1 MTRGISGDGSRYE
14 AAEAGE
20 RREAVEA
27 VSTTSTAEDA
37 VLPHRTAHAPLDP
50 NASVARA
57 TPPDTRALLA
67 AALAALLT
75 LAALLAVA
83 VAVQP

>member
-27 VSTTSTAEDA
+27 VSTTEDD
-37 VLPHRTAHAPLDP
+37 VLPHVTAHAPLDP
-50 NASVARA
+50 NASVVRA

>member
-1 MTRGISGDGSRYE
+1 MTHGISEDGSRYE

-27 VSTTSTAEDA
+27 LGTAAATAGD
-37 VLPHRTAHAPLDP
+37 VLPHHTVHVPPNP
-50 NASVARA
+50 NASVVRG
-57 TPPDTRALLA
+57 TPPDARALLV

>member
-1 MTRGISGDGSRYE
+1 MTQGVPGDASRYE

-27 VSTTSTAEDA
+27 TSGTATD
-37 VLPHRTAHAPLDP
+37 VLPHQTAHVPLNP
-50 NASVARA
+50 NAAVERGA
-57 TPPDTRALLA
+57 PPDSRALLV

-75 LAALLAVA
+75 LAALLALA
-83 VAVQP
+83 VAVQS